1 MRKILHTLLTS
12 CKSAFLFFFSK
23 MHFYT
28 AITNIGFM
36 IWKFQ
41 LHKSIFPHI
50 FFFLLFV
57 LWFSSFFQG
66 FFVALDIQHCAEWP
80 GMTKNIV
87 IGPEMPDCVDLL
99 WSISAC
105 MTYVLEWR
113 PSVHI
118 LLDFLKSLNFQT
130 HSKQN
135 LGKTRPV
142 FLIFLVMPYYHI
154 DPLICKMLL
163 LVVRY
168 TCACFGTRFI
178 MAKMTNNTSK
188 LDLSVK
194 NMTSFR
200 TAE

>member
-12 CKSAFLFFFSK
+12 CKSAFVFFFFK
-23 MHFYT
+23 NAFYT
-28 AITNIGFM
+28 AIANIGLM

-41 LHKSIFPHI
+41 FFKSIFSHT
-50 FFFLLFV
+50 FFSCFLFGGFQVPFNVFLS
-57 LWFSSFFQG
+57 LWTRI
-66 FFVALDIQHCAEWP
+66 LW
-80 GMTKNIV
+80 
-87 IGPEMPDCVDLL
+87 IGPEMPGCVGLL
-99 WSISAC
+99 WSISAF

-113 PSVHI
+113 HSVHI

>member
-12 CKSAFLFFFSK
+12 CKSALFFFSK
-23 MHFYT
+23 MHFTPPLQILASWYGNFSFLNPFSP
-28 AITNIGFM
+28 IHFFSCFLFGGFQVP
-36 IWKFQ
+36 FNV
-41 LHKSIFPHI
+41 
-50 FFFLLFV
+50 FLS
-57 LWFSSFFQG
+57 LWTRI
-66 FFVALDIQHCAEWP
+66 LW
-80 GMTKNIV
+80 
-87 IGPEMPDCVDLL
+87 IGPEMPGCVGLL
-99 WSISAC
+99 WSISAF

-113 PSVHI
+113 HSVHI

>member
-1 MRKILHTLLTS
+1 
-12 CKSAFLFFFSK
+12 
-23 MHFYT
+23 
-28 AITNIGFM
+28 M

-41 LHKSIFPHI
+41 FFKSIFSHT

-57 LWFSSFFQG
+57 WWFSSSFQC
-66 FFVALDIQHCAEWP
+66 FFVALD
-80 GMTKNIV
+80 KNIV
-87 IGPEMPDCVDLL
+87 D
-99 WSISAC
+99 WSRNAWLC
-105 MTYVLEWR
+105 WLVMTNFSIYVLEWR
-113 PSVHI
+113 HSVHI

>member
-1 MRKILHTLLTS
+1 MEIPAS
-12 CKSAFLFFFSK
+12 WI
-23 MHFYT
+23 HFPSY
-28 AITNIGFM
+28 I
-36 IWKFQ
+36 
-41 LHKSIFPHI
+41 
-50 FFFLLFV
+50 FFLLFV

-66 FFVALDIQHCAEWP
+66 FYVALDIQHCAEWP

-87 IGPEMPDCVDLL
+87 IGPEMPGCVGLL

-105 MTYVLEWR
+105 MMYVLEWR

-118 LLDFLKSLNFQT
+118 LLEFLKSLNFQT

-163 LVVRY
+163 LGIHVLV
-168 TCACFGTRFI
+168 
-178 MAKMTNNTSK
+178 
-188 LDLSVK
+188 LVQDLLWLK
-194 NMTSFR
+194 WPTTPQNLI
-200 TAE
+200 